1 MRKNYP
7 RDMIALATNPAAK
20 LILFSD
26 LPQAHVSDCA
36 NCGGMGFFNVFVA
49 SDGPFNEPYFPYN
62 GTPED
67 HKTSHWYNGSWYA
80 GKSYNFDCPDCRGQG
95 RFKTIPAAEVAALG
109 VPV

>member
-26 LPQAHVSDCA
+26 LPRAHMNDCA

-49 SDGPFNEPYFPYN
+49 SDGPFPEPGFPYN
-62 GTPED
+62 GSAED
-67 HKTSHWYNGSWYA
+67 HKTSHWYNDSWWV
-80 GKSYNFDCPDCRGQG
+80 GKSYNFTCPDCKGQG
-95 RFKTIPAAEVAALG
+95 RYRMVSQAEMERVTG
-109 VPV
+109 